1 MIGTKKLSKL
11 HTKKSSTGDENLFN
25 IKLQEKISE
34 VTLELE
40 GSYKGYL
47 NEIHHQNG
55 FTESS
60 QTGLKAELNKL
71 IAENQEKQKT
81 LTSFSKEIEALTG
94 RPFLSGNSMKNE
106 KSETDPLQ
114 EKLEKELLKATDD
127 IEYVEREKNCIK
139 GMLRK
144 EKESIIILQERLA
157 ELTEAHRKITKSY
170 SQVTYSNKK
179 A

>member
-1 MIGTKKLSKL
+1 M
-11 HTKKSSTGDENLFN
+11 
-25 IKLQEKISE
+25 
-34 VTLELE
+34 
-40 GSYKGYL
+40 
-47 NEIHHQNG
+47 
-55 FTESS
+55 
-60 QTGLKAELNKL
+60 
-71 IAENQEKQKT
+71 
-81 LTSFSKEIEALTG
+81 TG